1 MSIMGFQDKRNMK
14 RRDVGILGEK
24 LARDF
29 LGKNGYEILETNYR
43 CPGGEIDI
51 VARHEDT
58 LVFVEVRTKTSRQ
71 FGSPEESITQ
81 AKMEKLRAL
90 AAHYWQTHDNLP
102 QSWRIDVIAIQLNR
116 NEQVSRIELIENA
129 IGET

>member
-1 MSIMGFQDKRNMK
+1 MR

-29 LGKNGYEILETNYR
+29 LGKNGYKILETNYR

-51 VARHEDT
+51 IARHQDT
-58 LVFVEVRTKTSRQ
+58 LVFVEVRTKRSRQ
-71 FGSPEESITQ
+71 FGSPEESITP
-81 AKMEKLRAL
+81 AKMERLRTL

-102 QSWRIDVIAIQLNR
+102 QLWRIDVIAIQLGQNQ
-116 NEQVSRIELIENA
+116 QVSRIELIENA
-129 IGET
+129 VGEA